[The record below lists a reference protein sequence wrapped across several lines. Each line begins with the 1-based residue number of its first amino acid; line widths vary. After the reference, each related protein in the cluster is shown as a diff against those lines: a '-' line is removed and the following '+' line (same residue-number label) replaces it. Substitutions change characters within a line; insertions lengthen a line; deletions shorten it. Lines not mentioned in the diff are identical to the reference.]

1 MNNNRN
7 NVVVYGGFDNILSH
21 DIRFL
26 QEASRFGLLNV
37 YLWND
42 EVIRS
47 VTGKEPKFPESERLY
62 FLESIRFVHKVFM
75 VNAGYAVH
83 TNSNDPDF
91 SLIKNVHPSA
101 WFVREDDKISAVKD
115 FCEKEKIELRVL
127 KKSDIDGFPET
138 LETKPNNNSAK
149 KVIVTGCFDWFH
161 SGHVRFFEEVSEL
174 GDLYVVV
181 GNDANVR
188 SLKGENHP
196 MFSQDE
202 RRYVTGSIRFVKH
215 AYVSSGMGWL
225 DAEPEIRKI
234 KPDIYAV
241 NEDGHRPEKQ
251 KYCQDNNIEYIV
263 LKRLPKEGLPRRQ
276 STVMRGF

>member
-1 MNNNRN
+1 MTNKNN
-7 NVVVYGGFDNILSH
+7 NVVVYGAFDDIRSL

-26 QEASRFGLLNV
+26 HEASRFGNLCIF
-37 YLWND
+37 LWND
-42 EVIRS
+42 EFIKS
-47 VTGKEPKFPESERLY
+47 VTGKESKFPVNERLY
-62 FLESIRFVHKVFM
+62 FLESIRFVHKVYIANHVSDNM
-75 VNAGYAVH
+75 N
-83 TNSNDPDF
+83 F
-91 SLIKNVHPSA
+91 SLIKNIHPSLWIA
-101 WFVREDDKISAVKD
+101 REGDNISAIKN
-115 FCEKEKIELRVL
+115 FCEKENIEIKIL
-127 KKSDIDGFPET
+127 KKSDMTDFPEDSKKT
-138 LETKPNNNSAK
+138 ADKNNQK
-149 KVIVTGCFDWFH
+149 KVLVTGCFDWFH

-188 SLKGENHP
+188 TLKGENHP

-202 RRYVTGSIRFVKH
+202 RRYIAGSIRFVKQ
-215 AYVSSGMGWL
+215 ALISSGMGWL

-241 NEDGHRPEKQ
+241 NEDGDKPEKQ
-251 KYCQDNNIEYIV
+251 KYCKEHDIEYVV